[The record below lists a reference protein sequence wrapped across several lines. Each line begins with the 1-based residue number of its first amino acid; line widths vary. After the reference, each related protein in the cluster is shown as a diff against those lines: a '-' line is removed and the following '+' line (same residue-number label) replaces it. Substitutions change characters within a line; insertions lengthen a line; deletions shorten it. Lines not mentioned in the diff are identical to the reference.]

1 VFARNVF
8 EFMKRFYIQIVK
20 NFPDSFCMDF
30 HSTEYE
36 HNGFNSG
43 DTVLINDEESI
54 RLLLQVFSPTLDC
67 IKPLKIE
74 NIADHYA
81 TIVDVVHAPGG
92 NGNIDDFAVLM
103 LDSGQD
109 LVLPLQG
116 FRIVNVKIDEP
127 EDDVVGE
134 DEERLLRRY
143 STISQETTI
152 VYQMAA
158 EIIQSAYR

>member
-1 VFARNVF
+1 
-8 EFMKRFYIQIVK
+8 
-20 NFPDSFCMDF
+20 MDF

-36 HNGFNSG
+36 HSAINSG

-67 IKPLKIE
+67 IKPLTIE

-81 TIVDVVHAPGG
+81 TVVDVIHAPGG

-103 LDSGQD
+103 LDGGQD
-109 LVLPLQG
+109 FVLPLHG
-116 FRIVNVKIDEP
+116 FRYVNVKIDEP
-127 EDDVVGE
+127 EEEVVGE

-143 STISQETTI
+143 STISQENAI
-152 VYQMAA
+152 VYHMAA